1 MENRP
6 DKKKERERENPPNP
20 MDQPE
25 REPFR
30 EPKRPFDPDV
40 ERGKEIER
48 QQQHR

>member
-1 MENRP
+1 MADRP
-6 DKKKERERENPPNP
+6 DKNTGIERQDPPNP

-40 ERGKEIER
+40 ERGEKNDR
-48 QQQHR
+48 QQRR